1 VKIAGWGRYPVV
13 EGTELLSED
22 LEASTRHV
30 RLSRG
35 LGRAYGDSAL
45 PPRPGETLAGT
56 RLADRLLAF
65 DGETGVLRAEAGL
78 SLARLQD
85 LFLPR
90 LWSSPVAPGTESVTL
105 GGMVAADVH
114 GKNHHRSGSFGEHI
128 RALRMRLADGRVL
141 EISEDSEPDLF
152 RATLGGMGLTGHILE
167 VEVALER
174 IPSPW
179 IWEENERAANVDEL
193 IGKISEAS
201 AAWPFTMAW
210 VDCLARGRAM
220 GRGIVSKG
228 RWADPGEAP
237 ADPPRRPFSPT
248 LPFDLPSFALA
259 GWNMR
264 IFNGLVYRSHVRAR
278 KHVMHPLRFFHIL
291 DVVRHWNRAY
301 GRRGMTQYQ
310 PVLPLDPS
318 GESYRRFFEVLTS
331 SGEGSFLCVVKD
343 FGPEGRGLLSFPRP
357 GITVNVDLPV
367 RGARTQALIDR
378 LNEVVLEAGGRVYL
392 AKDAFTRPEHLRAM
406 EGPRLEAFQEARRK
420 WDPEGRIASAQ
431 SVRLL
436 GDRG

>member
-1 VKIAGWGRYPVV
+1 VKIEGWGRYPVV
-13 EGTELLSED
+13 EGRELLSED
-22 LEASTRHV
+22 LEASTLHA

-45 PPRPGETLAGT
+45 PARPGETLAGT
-56 RLADRLLAF
+56 RLADRLLTF
-65 DGETGVLRAEAGL
+65 DASTGVLRAEAGL
-78 SLARLQD
+78 SLAQLQD

-90 LWSSPVAPGTESVTL
+90 LWSSPVAPGTEWVTL

-114 GKNHHRSGSFGEHI
+114 GKNHHRSGSFGEHV

-141 EISEDSEPDLF
+141 EVSEEREPDLF

-167 VEVALER
+167 VEVTLER

-179 IWEENERAANVDEL
+179 IWEENERVANVDEL
-193 IGKISEAS
+193 ITKVSEAS
-201 AAWPFTMAW
+201 ATWPFTMAW
-210 VDCLARGRAM
+210 VDCLARGHAM
-220 GRGIVSKG
+220 GRGIVSKA

-237 ADPPRRPFSPT
+237 AEPPHRPFSPT

-264 IFNGLVYRSHVRAR
+264 VFNTLVYRSHVRAR

-436 GDRG
+436 GDRA

>member
-13 EGTELLSED
+13 EGREILSED
-22 LEASTRHV
+22 LEASTRDAC
-30 RLSRG
+30 LSRG

-45 PPRPGETLAGT
+45 PPSPAATLAGT

-65 DGETGVLRAEAGL
+65 DASNGVLRAEAGL
-78 SLARLQD
+78 SLAQLHD
-85 LFLPR
+85 LFLAR
-90 LWSSPVAPGTESVTL
+90 GWSSPVAPGTESITL

-114 GKNHHRSGSFGEHI
+114 GKNHHRSGSFGEHL
-128 RALRMRLADGRVL
+128 RALRMRLADGRIL
-141 EISEDSEPDLF
+141 EVSEESEPELF

-167 VEVALER
+167 VEFALER

-179 IWEENERAANVDEL
+179 IWEEKERVANIDEL
-193 IGKISEAS
+193 IAKISEAG

-210 VDCLARGRAM
+210 VDCLARGGAM
-220 GRGIVSKG
+220 GRGILSKG
-228 RWADPGEAP
+228 RWADPAQAP
-237 ADPPRRPFSPT
+237 AEPPRRPFSPT
-248 LPFDLPSFALA
+248 LPFDLPSWALA
-259 GWNMR
+259 AWNMR
-264 IFNGLVYRSHVRAR
+264 IFNSVVYRSHVRAR
-278 KHVMHPLRFFHIL
+278 KHVVHPLRFFHIL
-291 DVVRHWNRAY
+291 DGVRHWNRAY

-310 PVLPLDPS
+310 PVLPIDPS
-318 GESYRRFFEVLTS
+318 GASYRRFFEVLTN

-343 FGPEGRGLLSFPRP
+343 FGAEGKGLLSFPMP

-367 RGARTQALIDR
+367 RGARTQALVDR

-406 EGPRLEAFQEARRK
+406 EGARLVAFQEARRK
-420 WDPEGRIASAQ
+420 WDPEGRLASAQ

-436 GDRG
+436 GDHA

>member
-1 VKIAGWGRYPVV
+1 
-13 EGTELLSED
+13 
-22 LEASTRHV
+22 
-30 RLSRG
+30 
-35 LGRAYGDSAL
+35 
-45 PPRPGETLAGT
+45 LAGT

-65 DGETGVLRAEAGL
+65 DASTGVLRAEAGL
-78 SLARLQD
+78 SLAQLQD

-90 LWSSPVAPGTESVTL
+90 LWSSPVAPGTEWVTL

-114 GKNHHRSGSFGEHI
+114 GKNHHSRGSFGEHV

-141 EISEDSEPDLF
+141 EVGEESEPDLF

-167 VEVALER
+167 VEVTLER

-179 IWEENERAANVDEL
+179 IWEENERVANVDEL
-193 IGKISEAS
+193 IAKVSEAS
-201 AAWPFTMAW
+201 ATWPFTMAW

-220 GRGIVSKG
+220 GRGIVSKA

-237 ADPPRRPFSPT
+237 AEPPHRPFSPT

-264 IFNGLVYRSHVRAR
+264 VFNTLVYRSHVRAR

-436 GDRG
+436 GDRA